1 MPFLA
6 STLFTSTVTPLVEY
20 CISPETPGVSE
31 AVLPCGTETGV
42 AVVFCVV
49 WVVAGVSTLGVAVF
63 VLVFVFEEVLV
74 LVVAPVFKPPV
85 RRELM
90 RSPAAELEVP
100 VS

>member
-1 MPFLA
+1 
-6 STLFTSTVTPLVEY
+6 
-20 CISPETPGVSE
+20 VSE

-49 WVVAGVSTLGVAVF
+49 WVVPDVSTLVAGVFVLVL

-74 LVVAPVFKPPV
+74 LVVAPVFRPPV